1 MIKFRFL
8 EDIAT
13 ADVAFEAYGKTPDE
27 LFENCGLA
35 LEEVMVDTKTLQKSK
50 VKGQKAKLQ
59 LKSQKLEDLLYD
71 FLSEMVFLKDRDGLL
86 FSKFEIKIKPL
97 TPSRISPKDASSA
110 YTLVANLSGEPIDPS
125 HHHLR
130 ADVKAVTKHLFALEK
145 EKEGY
150 KATVILDI

>member
-1 MIKFRFL
+1 MKFRFL

-13 ADVAFEAYGKTPDE
+13 ADVAFEAYGKTINE

-35 LEEVMVDTKTLQKSK
+35 VEETMVDTGTISKSK
-50 VKGQKAKLQ
+50 KQKAKIQ
-59 LKSQKLEDLLYD
+59 IKNQNLENLLYD
-71 FLSEMVFLKDRDGLL
+71 FLSELVFLKDRDGLL
-86 FSKFEIKIKPL
+86 FSKTKVKINL
-97 TPSRISPKDASSA
+97 VSNIYHLSS
-110 YTLVANLSGEPIDPS
+110 NLSGEPIDPS
-125 HHHLR
+125 RHHLR